1 MKNAQM
7 RNGQKGFTLLE
18 VVIAI
23 AIVALLAAVI
33 LPGLLKNRDDAQ
45 YSAALTQ
52 LQKDFPSAITRQLSR
67 TNQCNAAT
75 MTTANLRLRGLPQN
89 TVWGTAW
96 AAAYNGGTNLV
107 TVTYPLTNSDNPTTV
122 GNDLV
127 TALTPPPGGVSNVA
141 AVSVAGANLTVSYR
155 CN

>member
-1 MKNAQM
+1 MKMKNARRRQ
-7 RNGQKGFTLLE
+7 NGFTLLE

-52 LQKDFPSAITRQLSR
+52 LQKDFPSAMTRQLAR
-67 TNQCNAAT
+67 TNQCTAGT
-75 MTTANLRLRGLPQN
+75 MTTANLRTRGLPQN
-89 TVWGTAW
+89 TVWGVAW
-96 AAAYNGGTNLV
+96 TAAYNAGTNRV
-107 TVTYPLTNSDNPTTV
+107 AITYPLTNSDDPATV
-122 GNDLV
+122 GADLV
-127 TALTPPPGGVSNVA
+127 TALTASNNVA
-141 AVSVAGANLTVSYR
+141 AAAVAGNNLTVQYR

>member
-1 MKNAQM
+1 MKMKNA
-7 RNGQKGFTLLE
+7 RSRQKGFTLLE

-52 LQKDFPSAITRQLSR
+52 LQKDFPSAITRQLAR
-67 TNQCNAAT
+67 TNQCSATT
-75 MTTANLRLRGLPQN
+75 MTTANLITRGLPQN
-89 TVWGTAW
+89 TVWGVAW
-96 AAAYNGGTNLV
+96 TAAYNAGTNRV
-107 TVTYPLTNSDNPTTV
+107 TITYPLTNSDNPATV
-122 GNDLV
+122 GADLV
-127 TALTPPPGGVSNVA
+127 TALTASNNVA
-141 AVSVAGANLTVSYR
+141 AAAVAGNNLTVSYR